1 MSDILVVEDET
12 VLAKS
17 IVAFLERRGFSAR
30 FYRRCGFGK
39 DDVRATDASVGDP
52 RLQAERR

>member
-17 IVAFLERRGFSAR
+17 IVTFLERRGFTAR
-30 FYRRCGFGK
+30 FA
-39 DDVRATDASVGDP
+39 VDAASAKAMFDHSASG
-52 RLQAERR
+52 AS